1 MVNTSLT
8 EETLAIAKSVVNQ
21 ADAEDHKELV
31 LLIKDLEE
39 AKLSL
44 FVRTAE
50 AKPLLLGC
58 HEAVVD
64 LNRKIQEEN
73 GWGKNAKAA
82 FQVFQNR
89 VSKLRN
95 TILVR
100 TQKAT

>member
-1 MVNTSLT
+1 MNTALI
-8 EETLAIAKSVVNQ
+8 EETVAMAKSIANQ
-21 ADAEDHKELV
+21 IDVEDQKELL

-44 FVRTAE
+44 FVRTGE

-58 HEAVVD
+58 HAAVVD
-64 LNRKIQEEN
+64 LNRKIQEEG

-82 FQVFQNR
+82 FQIFQNR